1 MRAWPQAPGRLLR
14 DGMSLLLPL
23 TEGPPRP
30 LGCPFPLVP
39 IPPAPAPLRYR
50 RRTQLRS
57 RGRPA
62 SSRLCGKPSLPGGSA
77 CAERLRRGRL
87 SSEKSSLQ
95 PPAVGRR
102 HAVVI
107 SSSVSLV
114 RSCRATSVWGIQP
127 TGPPTRRAQC
137 LLVPRPKSWPYKIR
151 SQSLRDS
158 ELKET
163 KPSLYPVL
171 QDTISEEFIFPPPY
185 QPLPTAPLAEP
196 VEPDGEEPVP
206 EEPVPVPEG
215 GMPTRGPC
223 GGDMGRVNRQPSAKD
238 LLTQLSSPCI
248 PQGPLMKQDSQCTIG
263 HCPLVTSITGEL
275 RMLFSENPRDLL
287 NLLDTVLFTHQPTWD
302 DCQQL
307 LQVLF
312 TTEERERGQVEA
324 QKLVLGDSR

>member
-114 RSCRATSVWGIQP
+114 RSCRATSVWGIQLLYHPLGKGGTGFHFGP

-137 LLVPRPKSWPYKIR
+137 LL
-151 SQSLRDS
+151 
-158 ELKET
+158 E
-163 KPSLYPVL
+163 
-171 QDTISEEFIFPPPY
+171 
-185 QPLPTAPLAEP
+185 
-196 VEPDGEEPVP
+196 
-206 EEPVPVPEG
+206 
-215 GMPTRGPC
+215 
-223 GGDMGRVNRQPSAKD
+223 
-238 LLTQLSSPCI
+238 
-248 PQGPLMKQDSQCTIG
+248 CTY
-263 HCPLVTSITGEL
+263 
-275 RMLFSENPRDLL
+275 RF
-287 NLLDTVLFTHQPTWD
+287 
-302 DCQQL
+302 
-307 LQVLF
+307 
-312 TTEERERGQVEA
+312 
-324 QKLVLGDSR
+324 

>member
-137 LLVPRPKSWPYKIR
+137 LLVWPK
-151 SQSLRDS
+151 
-158 ELKET
+158 LKALYET
-163 KPSLYPVL
+163 G
-171 QDTISEEFIFPPPY
+171 PPPEPHRY
-185 QPLPTAPLAEP
+185 RPGDWVYVRRHQHQTLQPRWKGPYIVILTTPTALK
-196 VEPDGEEPVP
+196 
-206 EEPVPVPEG
+206 
-215 GMPTRGPC
+215 
-223 GGDMGRVNRQPSAKD
+223 VNGITPWVH
-238 LLTQLSSPCI
+238 
-248 PQGPLMKQDSQCTIG
+248 CTHI
-263 HCPLVTSITGEL
+263 
-275 RMLFSENPRDLL
+275 
-287 NLLDTVLFTHQPTWD
+287 
-302 DCQQL
+302 
-307 LQVLF
+307 
-312 TTEERERGQVEA
+312 
-324 QKLVLGDSR
+324 

>member
-114 RSCRATSVWGIQP
+114 RSCRATSVWGIQLLYHPLGKGGTGFHFGP

-137 LLVPRPKSWPYKIR
+137 LLDKEASSQCNHLCCVNANYHLQPQETASTDLRGDRRRELVVVLLAQMVAKGAGFWREKTRWRHPWRTPGPGEVAAPCEQVLWFLQLQGTENFLKLDCTTSAHAWTSSRRRAPDMAVPCHQR
-151 SQSLRDS
+151 
-158 ELKET
+158 
-163 KPSLYPVL
+163 
-171 QDTISEEFIFPPPY
+171 
-185 QPLPTAPLAEP
+185 PTALLSCLLP
-196 VEPDGEEPVP
+196 VAPHV
-206 EEPVPVPEG
+206 
-215 GMPTRGPC
+215 
-223 GGDMGRVNRQPSAKD
+223 
-238 LLTQLSSPCI
+238 SP
-248 PQGPLMKQDSQCTIG
+248 
-263 HCPLVTSITGEL
+263 
-275 RMLFSENPRDLL
+275 
-287 NLLDTVLFTHQPTWD
+287 
-302 DCQQL
+302 
-307 LQVLF
+307 
-312 TTEERERGQVEA
+312 
-324 QKLVLGDSR
+324 

>member
-137 LLVPRPKSWPYKIR
+137 LLTIFQTLRRESSQFEHGRQKGKISCFLHLRVWPK
-151 SQSLRDS
+151 
-158 ELKET
+158 LKALYET
-163 KPSLYPVL
+163 G
-171 QDTISEEFIFPPPY
+171 PPPEPHRY
-185 QPLPTAPLAEP
+185 RPGDWVYVRRHQHQTLQPRWKGPYIVILTTPTALK
-196 VEPDGEEPVP
+196 
-206 EEPVPVPEG
+206 
-215 GMPTRGPC
+215 
-223 GGDMGRVNRQPSAKD
+223 VNGITPWVH
-238 LLTQLSSPCI
+238 
-248 PQGPLMKQDSQCTIG
+248 CTHI
-263 HCPLVTSITGEL
+263 
-275 RMLFSENPRDLL
+275 
-287 NLLDTVLFTHQPTWD
+287 
-302 DCQQL
+302 
-307 LQVLF
+307 
-312 TTEERERGQVEA
+312 
-324 QKLVLGDSR
+324 